1 MNHELDARYMD
12 IGDLPTGGQSYD
24 FDRIF
29 MRQFILE
36 ELPLLHFGMTSKVR
50 PHQHIIRAVQM
61 ACSVNISQLTDGD
74 FCYIMA
80 WLRRNSFPEFP
91 VQARY
96 TCNHMVYV
104 DERNAIGFDVTAKT
118 AAKRGFWLQPCG
130 HTQSELV
137 KHTKVIVHTL
147 EDDDLV
153 IKHPDI
159 DFPRVE
165 TLTDYYEHVDA
176 DPRMKYV
183 GSIARWVKKGKTY
196 KAKLAYMLAQPDM
209 KLFEEIERHTKLYF
223 HGITEKV
230 TLRCG
235 QCNHVKE
242 HESNPSLLAFFAD
255 NTDKDIYNMCYNLMS
270 QFGASP
276 DMKLPVRMFLYH
288 HSTLAADRRE
298 AEQKAKAAAAQSRT
312 MGTRRGFK

>member
-1 MNHELDARYMD
+1 MNYELDARYMD
-12 IGDLPTGGQSYD
+12 IGDLPTGGVTYD

-36 ELPLLHFGMTSKVR
+36 ELPLLHHGMTSKTR
-50 PHQHIIRAVQM
+50 PHQHIIRAVQL
-61 ACSVNISQLTDGD
+61 ACSVDINQLTDGD
-74 FCYIMA
+74 FCYVMA
-80 WLRRNSFPEFP
+80 WLRRSSFPEFP

-104 DERNAIGFDVTAKT
+104 NENNKIGFDVTAKT
-118 AAKRGFWLQPCG
+118 AYKRGFWLQPCG
-130 HTQSELV
+130 HVQSELV
-137 KHTKVIVHTL
+137 KNTQVKVHTL

-153 IKHPDI
+153 IQHPDI
-159 DFPRVE
+159 DFARVQ
-165 TLTDYYEHVDA
+165 TLTDYYEHVDE

-183 GSIARWVKKGKTY
+183 GSVARWVKRGTTY
-196 KAKLAYMLAQPDM
+196 KAKLAYLMAQPDM
-209 KLFEEIERHTKLYF
+209 KLFEEIERHMKKYF
-223 HGITEKV
+223 HGITEVVK
-230 TLRCG
+230 LRCG
-235 QCNHVKE
+235 QCNNVKS
-242 HESNPSLLAFFAD
+242 HESNPSLLTFFAD

-298 AEQKAKAAAAQSRT
+298 AEQKAKAAAGRT
-312 MGTRRGFK
+312 MGTRRGIR

>member
-12 IGDLPTGGQSYD
+12 IGELPTGGVTYD
-24 FDRIF
+24 FKRIF

-36 ELPLLHFGMTSKVR
+36 ELPLLHFGMTARVR
-50 PHQHIIRAVQM
+50 PHQHIIRAVQL
-61 ACSVNISQLTDGD
+61 ASSVNINQLTDGD

-80 WLRRNSFPEFP
+80 WLRKHSFPEFP

-96 TCNHMVYV
+96 TCNNMVYV
-104 DERNAIGFDVTAKT
+104 NDKNAIGFDVTAKT

-130 HTQSELV
+130 HNQTELI
-137 KHTKVIVHTL
+137 KNTKVVVHTL
-147 EDDDLV
+147 DDDDLV

-159 DFPRVE
+159 DFARVE
-165 TLTDYYEHVDA
+165 TLTDYYEHIA
-176 DPRMKYV
+176 DEPRMKYV
-183 GSIARWVKKGKTY
+183 GSIARWVKRGKTY
-196 KAKLAYMLAQPDM
+196 KAKLAYLMAQPDM
-209 KLFEEIERHTKLYF
+209 VLFQAIEKIMKHYF
-223 HGITEKV
+223 HGVTEVVK
-230 TLRCG
+230 LRCG

-242 HESNPSLLAFFAD
+242 NESNPSLLNFFAD

-288 HSTLAADRRE
+288 HSTLAADRRD
-298 AEQKAKAAAAQSRT
+298 AEQKQKAQAGRT
-312 MGTRRGFK
+312 LGTRRG